1 VRSRATGARAVT
13 VALSWSDPLSRVS
26 TRNPDEHTEPGRALG
41 GRGTVRGRGLGRW
54 VQARL
59 GEPGWLEGVAGAYG
73 VGDAGVGE
81 AGG

>member
-1 VRSRATGARAVT
+1 M
-13 VALSWSDPLSRVS
+13 S
-26 TRNPDEHTEPGRALG
+26 TRNPDEQTEPGRALG

-81 AGG
+81 AGGQGVGGAPAGAVGGDYGGGG